1 MLALVPSSP
10 GAALRRGARS
20 FAVLAFTILV
30 STPPAI
36 AQAPPASPVRY
47 TEARSHDVQRD
58 VKLPGTVIS
67 RHQSVVASEVAGRV
81 RSVDAR
87 EGREVS
93 EGDVLAR
100 VDPRNLQLQVHA
112 LDGQL
117 AEASARRDRAK
128 RLLGRA
134 EELYADS
141 LISDQEFDGAF
152 SEFHAWEG
160 RVAQLE
166 ADLQRARL
174 DLERCDIRAPFA
186 GVVVAERTEAGQWL
200 SVGAPVTELV
210 ALDALELRV
219 EVPEHLFAGVEL
231 GAEVVIRIRSLRE
244 EITGTVS
251 ALVPRGD
258 RSSRTF
264 PVKIAIENPGRRI
277 GVGML
282 AEAALPVGSVGGA
295 VIVPKDAIVSQGPNR
310 LVYVIGDDDTV
321 APMPVTPAEGAGA
334 WVVVEGEVR
343 AGDRV
348 VTRGNERLRPG
359 QKVQGSPL
367 EYDLP

>member
-1 MLALVPSSP
+1 M
-10 GAALRRGARS
+10 AAPWRGRRS
-20 FAVLAFTILV
+20 LLPAVLSVLLLAGP
-30 STPPAI
+30 STLPSA

-47 TEARSHDVQRD
+47 TEARAHDVQRD
-58 VKLPGTVIS
+58 VKLPGTVVT
-67 RHQSVVASEVAGRV
+67 RQASVVASEVAGRV
-81 RSVDAR
+81 LAVDAR
-87 EGREVS
+87 EGREVAK
-93 EGDVLAR
+93 GDLLAR
-100 VDPRNLQLQVHA
+100 VDPRNIELQVRA
-112 LDGQL
+112 LGGQL
-117 AEASARRDRAK
+117 DEASARRDRAK

-141 LISDQEFDGAF
+141 LISDQEFDTAF

-160 RVAQLE
+160 RVAQLT
-166 ADLQRARL
+166 ADLERARL
-174 DLERCDIRAPFA
+174 DVERCGIRAPFA

-200 SVGAPVTELV
+200 SVGAPVAELV

-231 GAEVVIRIRSLRE
+231 GSEVEIRIRSLGE
-244 EITGTVS
+244 AITGTVT

-258 RSSRTF
+258 RSARTF
-264 PVKIAIENPGRRI
+264 PVKITIENPGHRI

-295 VIVPKDAIVSQGPNR
+295 VIVPKDAIVSQGPSR

-321 APMPVTPAEGAGA
+321 APAPVTPSEGVGA

-359 QKVQGSPL
+359 QKVQGTPL